1 MIAEI
6 VRLIFVVGLALMAYQ
21 MANVLNLPLSEH
33 PLYFGLILYII
44 LGAAVGFLI
53 GGWIGRKLSKIFDW
67 IELKTREISVLHLI
81 LGMAGF
87 VFGLIVATL
96 IYFSFLKDLPY
107 YLGQFLGILI
117 YLILGS
123 FGLRLFWHRKE
134 EVSIPKVAGVK
145 KKIKPTA
152 VILDTSTI
160 IDARI
165 IEVVKTGFLAG
176 QLLVPRFVLKELQ
189 NLADLE
195 DKFKRDRGRQGLDAL
210 ATLKKISAV
219 EVRIVE
225 EEYRQLLDVD
235 AKLVELAKTLSLPII
250 TTDFNL
256 KKIAELQGVKVL
268 NINDLALALRPI
280 AVPGEEVIVR
290 LVKKGKEAEQGV
302 GYLEDGTMVVIE
314 GGKSH
319 IGEVVRG
326 VVTSAFQT
334 SAGRMFFAKLKED

>member
-1 MIAEI
+1 M
-6 VRLIFVVGLALMAYQ
+6 
-21 MANVLNLPLSEH
+21 
-33 PLYFGLILYII
+33 
-44 LGAAVGFLI
+44 
-53 GGWIGRKLSKIFDW
+53 
-67 IELKTREISVLHLI
+67 
-81 LGMAGF
+81 
-87 VFGLIVATL
+87 
-96 IYFSFLKDLPY
+96 
-107 YLGQFLGILI
+107 
-117 YLILGS
+117 
-123 FGLRLFWHRKE
+123 
-134 EVSIPKVAGVK
+134 
-145 KKIKPTA
+145 
-152 VILDTSTI
+152 ILDTSTI